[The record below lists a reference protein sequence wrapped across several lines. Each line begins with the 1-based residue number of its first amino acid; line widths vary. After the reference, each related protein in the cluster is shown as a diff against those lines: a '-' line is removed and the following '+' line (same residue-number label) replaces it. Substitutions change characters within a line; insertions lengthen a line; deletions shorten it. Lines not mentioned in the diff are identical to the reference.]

1 LGEVLILAFYH
12 ASNLSHGGYER
23 SPLFQTFHTAKTFGH
38 ISFAELVQQA
48 GLGSAFAELLSA
60 RCCAAPASKRM
71 CPNGALNQIAFKTA
85 GHFPDFAV
93 TYSNET

>member
-1 LGEVLILAFYH
+1 VSYAISPVTPFETSIVC
-12 ASNLSHGGYER
+12 ASLNLVYTE
-23 SPLFQTFHTAKTFGH
+23 PFGH